1 MSSPADL
8 PSSDQLPAAENLR
21 RADASMRRVR
31 RLGIGFVVL
40 QFGLYQAPP
49 GIEVP
54 FARWPVAL
62 LLAGALLCI
71 DLVAAQCSVR
81 MRAPSLHRLG
91 LAQWAIDGATVL
103 GIVWLFSFDP
113 TSALWALLVIPVLEG
128 ALRLQMR
135 GAMLA
140 WSVLGAGY
148 IVREA
153 WAAATYPQAEFTPE
167 SVTYRLGIVLMVAV
181 CAGGLARNLQQQ
193 IEAHATARRIAIR
206 RAEVLAVVAAAGRRL
221 SMTVEEIL
229 TGVVEATQ
237 KLGFDGVEV
246 CVLDDDHRTYSVRS
260 AEGLPVFYE
269 RERHAADTGIAGEA
283 IARGGTVVVPDYA
296 NWSAGVRAAR
306 DAGFGMVIAVP
317 VFCSG
322 EIAGVLVAG
331 YLSERRATSD
341 EVDGLELLAAHAGAA
356 LEQQQRF
363 AERTSYEERLNHQAY
378 HDAVT
383 GLPNRLLF
391 SQRLEEAVLAAR
403 WEQTDVAVLSLDFNH
418 FQAVNDSLGHEAGD
432 LLLAGIGGQLSAA
445 LAPGEVLARVGGAE
459 FVILLQGADVR
470 GRAPRMARG
479 LLALLHEPRE
489 VRGRMVYLSAS
500 IGIAYGPV
508 ASAPSGELLRRAL
521 LATDH
526 AKELGRDRVAVYRP
540 DMGDRPLERLETE
553 AALRAALERDEFV
566 LHYQPIHNLGTGV
579 LEGVEALVRWQ
590 RDGELVQPGAFLPA
604 AEETGLIVPLGS
616 WVLREAVA
624 QHGRWLD
631 QHGVALPI
639 FVNVSGQQLRQPHF
653 VTEVQSIL
661 RRSGMAPGL
670 LVLEITEGGLT
681 SEDGSLARLVGLRE
695 LGVRLALDDFGTGWS
710 SLSRLRGLPV
720 DILKVDRSFVARLPG
735 DPRSEAIVRSVVALA
750 AELGMSVTA
759 EGVEHEGQ
767 RAAVTRLGCNAVQGY
782 LLGRPQEPGRIAQLF
797 ATAAAGRALSH

>member
-1 MSSPADL
+1 M
-8 PSSDQLPAAENLR
+8 PSSDPVPAADNLR

-49 GIEVP
+49 GIAVP
-54 FARWPVAL
+54 FSRWPVAL
-62 LLAGALLCI
+62 LLAGTLLSI
-71 DLVAAQCSVR
+71 DLAAAHLSVR
-81 MRAPSLHRLG
+81 MSAPSLRRLG
-91 LAQWAIDGATVL
+91 LMQWAVDSATVL

-153 WAAATYPQAEFTPE
+153 WAAGAYPQAEFMPE
-167 SVTYRLGIVLMVAV
+167 SITYRLGIVLMVAV

-193 IEAHATARRIAIR
+193 IEAHAAARRTAIR

-229 TGVVEATQ
+229 AGVVEATQ
-237 KLGFDGVEV
+237 KLGFDAVEV

-260 AEGLPVFYE
+260 AHGLPASYD
-269 RERHAADTGIAGEA
+269 RDRHAADSGIAGEA
-283 IARGGTVVVPDYA
+283 IARRGTVVVPDYA
-296 NWSAGVRAAR
+296 HWSAGDAAAR
-306 DAGFGMVIAVP
+306 EAGFGMVIAVP
-317 VFCSG
+317 VFSSG
-322 EIAGVLVAG
+322 DISGVLVAG
-331 YLSERRATSD
+331 YLSDRCATSD

-363 AERTSYEERLNHQAY
+363 AERTRYEERLTHQAY

-391 SQRLEEAVLAAR
+391 SQRLEEAVMAAR
-403 WEQTDVAVLSLDFNH
+403 WEQTDVAVLSLDFSH
-418 FQAVNDSLGHEAGD
+418 FQTVNDSLGHDAGD
-432 LLLAGIGGQLSAA
+432 VLLTSLGERLAAA
-445 LAPGEVLARVGGAE
+445 LGSGDVLARVGGAE
-459 FVILLQGADVR
+459 FAILLHGPEVR
-470 GRAPRMARG
+470 GRAPRMARS
-479 LLALLHEPRE
+479 LLSLLHEAQE

-500 IGIAYGPV
+500 VGIAYGPV
-508 ASAPSGELLRRAL
+508 NGAPAAELLRRAL

-540 DMGDRPLERLETE
+540 EMGDRPLERLETE
-553 AALRAALERDEFV
+553 AALRTALERNEFV
-566 LHYQPIHNLGTGV
+566 VHYQPIHNLGTGA
-579 LEGVEALVRWQ
+579 LEGVEALVRWE
-590 RDGELVQPGAFLPA
+590 RDGKLVPPDAFLPT
-604 AEETGLIVPLGS
+604 AEETGLIVQLGT
-616 WVLREAVA
+616 WVLHEAVS
-624 QHGRWLD
+624 QHGRWMAE
-631 QHGVALPI
+631 HGVELPI
-639 FVNVSGQQLRQPHF
+639 FVNVSGQQLQEPLF

-670 LVLEITEGGLT
+670 LVLEITEGGIT
-681 SEDGSLARLVGLRE
+681 REDGQLTRLVGLRE

-750 AELGMSVTA
+750 NELGMSVTA
-759 EGVEHEGQ
+759 EGVENDAQ
-767 RAAVTRLGCNAVQGY
+767 RAAVIRLGCDAVQGY
-782 LLGRPQEPGRIAQLF
+782 LYGRPQVAARIGELLPV
-797 ATAAAGRALSH
+797 AAAEKVVPV

>member
-1 MSSPADL
+1 MSSPAEVTG
-8 PSSDQLPAAENLR
+8 SEQLPAAENLR

-31 RLGIGFVVL
+31 RLGIAFVLL

-49 GIEVP
+49 GIAVP
-54 FARWPVAL
+54 FSRWPVAL
-62 LLAGALLCI
+62 LLAGTLLTI
-71 DLVAAQCSVR
+71 DLVAARLSIR
-81 MRAPSLHRLG
+81 MTLPALRRLG
-91 LAQWAIDGATVL
+91 LAQWAVDSATVL

-153 WAAATYPQAEFTPE
+153 WAASVYPQADFMFE
-167 SVTYRLGIVLMVAV
+167 SITYRLGIVLMVAV

-193 IEAHATARRIAIR
+193 IEAHAAARRTATR

-221 SMTVEEIL
+221 SSTVEEIL
-229 TGVVEATQ
+229 SGVVEATL

-260 AEGLPVFYE
+260 ANGLPASYE
-269 RERHAADTGIAGEA
+269 RHHSADTGIAGEA
-283 IARGGTVVVPDYA
+283 IARRGTVVVPEYA
-296 NWSAGVRAAR
+296 NWSAGVPEARAA
-306 DAGFGMVIAVP
+306 GFRMVIAVP

-331 YLSERRATSD
+331 YLSGHRATSD

-363 AERTSYEERLNHQAY
+363 AERTSYEERLSHQAY

-391 SQRLEEAVLAAR
+391 NQRLDEAVLAAR
-403 WEQTDVAVLSLDFNH
+403 WEQNDVAVLSLDFSH
-418 FQAVNDSLGHEAGD
+418 FQAVNDSLGHDAGD
-432 LLLAGIGGQLSAA
+432 LLLTSLGDRLTASLSADD
-445 LAPGEVLARVGGAE
+445 VLARVGGAE
-459 FVILLQGADVR
+459 FAILLQGADVR
-470 GRAPRMARG
+470 ARAPRTARA
-479 LLALLHEPRE
+479 LLALLHEAQE

-500 IGIAYGPV
+500 IGIAYGPI
-508 ASAPSGELLRRAL
+508 AGAPAGELLRRAV

-540 DMGDRPLERLETE
+540 DMGDRPLQRLETE

-566 LHYQPIHNLGTGV
+566 LHYQPIHNLLTGE
-579 LEGVEALVRWQ
+579 LQGVEALIRWD
-590 RDGELVQPGAFLPA
+590 RNGELVQPGAFLPT

-624 QHGRWLD
+624 QHGRWLAE
-631 QHGVALPI
+631 HGVAVPM
-639 FVNVSGQQLRQPHF
+639 FVNVSGQQLQQPHF
-653 VTEVQSIL
+653 VNEVQSIL
-661 RRSGMAPGL
+661 RRSGMAPQL

-681 SEDGSLARLVGLRE
+681 REDGGLTRLVGLRE

-710 SLSRLRGLPV
+710 SLSRLRGVPV
-720 DILKVDRSFVARLPG
+720 DVLKVDRSFVARLPG

-750 AELGMSVTA
+750 RELGMSVTA
-759 EGVEHEGQ
+759 EGVEDEGQ
-767 RAAVTRLGCNAVQGY
+767 RSAVARLGCDAVQGY
-782 LLGRPQEPGRIAQLF
+782 LLGRPQPAEQIAGLL
-797 ATAAAGRALSH
+797 TVPAGGEAVSV